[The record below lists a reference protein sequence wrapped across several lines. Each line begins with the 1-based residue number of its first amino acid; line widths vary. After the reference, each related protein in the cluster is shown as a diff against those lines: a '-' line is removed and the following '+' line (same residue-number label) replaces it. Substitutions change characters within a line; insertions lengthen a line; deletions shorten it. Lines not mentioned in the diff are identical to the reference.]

1 MNSFEEN
8 KNPDVPKKLIQN
20 GGSWISNEK
29 TSAVNYELGDT
40 YSYRYEDS
48 IPDYASDTLEKLRR
62 SESNSSIL
70 LCMGRRY
77 GLMDLAMYQIP
88 CK

>member
-29 TSAVNYELGDT
+29 TSAVNYELGDIAKLPILN
-40 YSYRYEDS
+40 SERYADK
-48 IPDYASDTLEKLRR
+48 IK
-62 SESNSSIL
+62 SEVL
-70 LCMGRRY
+70 LCENV
-77 GLMDLAMYQIP
+77 A
-88 CK
+88 